1 MHTLVDF
8 RTPAPKPAT
17 LANIVESGLCM
28 GCGLCGAI
36 AGHDA
41 IDMVTT
47 PEGRVRPLQRGEI
60 TPDAWTQILAT
71 CPGINVTVDRGADH
85 DGGVDDLIWG
95 HHRRIV
101 LAHAADTNLRFRATS
116 GGVLSALGSYLLRS
130 AQVEFLLQVRASV
143 SEPMRSETILSWTP
157 EDVISCSGVR
167 YGPTAPLSAV
177 REALDRQLPFAF
189 IGKPCDVVGLRLLGR
204 LDPRVGEYCKF
215 ALSLQCGGGPEFIKS
230 RDLVRSL
237 GLHDEEVSL
246 LRYRGY
252 GNPGRTRIETRDGR
266 AFELTYQE
274 MWDDQ
279 SKWCSHSRCRICP
292 DGIGESADIVVGDHW
307 PGCDPSG
314 EDAGFNSV
322 MIRTE
327 KGLQLMAA
335 AAEAGDLRIVRE
347 ISLEEMSRHQ
357 PHQVTKK
364 EEVWGRLAGLRAAN
378 HLIPNVEGLR
388 LREIAS
394 GQSRSKNL
402 AAARGARR
410 RLGQGRFTEP
420 PVQKEQD

>member
-1 MHTLVDF
+1 MHTLVEF
-8 RTPAPKPAT
+8 RRPASKPAT
-17 LANIVESGLCM
+17 LAKIVESGLCM

-36 AGHDA
+36 AGSHA

-47 PEGRVRPLQRGEI
+47 PEGRVRPLQKGEI
-60 TPDAWTQILAT
+60 APDAWTQILAT
-71 CPGINVTVDRGADH
+71 CPGINVTVDRGEDH

-95 HHRRIV
+95 HHHRIV
-101 LAHAADTNLRFRATS
+101 LAHAGDTDLRFRSTS

-130 AQVEFLLQVRASV
+130 RQVEFLLQVRASA
-143 SEPMRSETILSWTP
+143 SEPMRSETILSRTV
-157 EDVISCSGVR
+157 EEVISCAGVR
-167 YGPTAPLSAV
+167 YGPAAPLGAI
-177 REALDRQLPFAF
+177 REALDRRLSFAF

-204 LDPRVGEYCKF
+204 LDPRVGQYCKF

-230 RDLVRSL
+230 RDLVRNL
-237 GLHDEEVSL
+237 GLREEEVSL
-246 LRYRGY
+246 LRYRGF
-252 GNPGRTRIETRDGR
+252 GNPGRTRIETHDGR

-292 DGIGESADIVVGDHW
+292 DGIGESADVVVGDHW
-307 PGCDPSG
+307 PGCEPSG

-322 MIRTE
+322 MIRTS

-335 AAEAGDLRIVRE
+335 AAEAGDVRIARE
-347 ISLEEMSRHQ
+347 IGLDEMSLHQ

-364 EEVWGRLAGLRAAN
+364 EEVWGRLAGLRAAK
-378 HLIPNVEGLR
+378 HLVPDVEGLR

-394 GQSRSKNL
+394 GQPRSKNM
-402 AAARGARR
+402 AAAKGARR
-410 RLGQGRFTEP
+410 RLRMGRFTEP
-420 PVQKEQD
+420 PVRPEYK

>member
-1 MHTLVDF
+1 MPTLVEF
-8 RTPAPKPAT
+8 RRPAPKPAT
-17 LANIVESGLCM
+17 LAKIVESGLCM

-36 AGHDA
+36 AGNHA

-47 PEGRVRPLQRGEI
+47 PEGRVRPLQKAEI
-60 TPDAWTQILAT
+60 APDAWTQILAT
-71 CPGINVTVDRGADH
+71 CPGINVTVDRGEEH

-95 HHRRIV
+95 HHHRII
-101 LAHAADTNLRFRATS
+101 LAHAGDTDLRFRATS

-130 AQVEFLLQVRASV
+130 RQVEFLLQVRASA
-143 SEPMRSETILSWTP
+143 SEPMRSETILSRTV
-157 EDVISCSGVR
+157 EEVISCAGVR
-167 YGPTAPLSAV
+167 YGPAAPLGAI
-177 REALDRQLPFAF
+177 REALARRLPFAF

-204 LDPRVGEYCKF
+204 LDPRVGKYCKF

-230 RDLVRSL
+230 RDLVRNL
-237 GLHDEEVSL
+237 GLREDQVSL
-246 LRYRGY
+246 LRYRGF
-252 GNPGRTRIETRDGR
+252 GNPGRTRIETHDGR

-307 PGCDPSG
+307 PGCEPSG

-322 MIRTE
+322 MIRTGR
-327 KGLQLMAA
+327 GLQLMAA
-335 AAEAGDLRIVRE
+335 AAEAGDVRIVRE
-347 ISLEEMSRHQ
+347 ISLDEMSRHQ

-364 EEVWGRLAGLRAAN
+364 EEVWGRLAGLRAAK
-378 HLIPNVEGLR
+378 HLVPDVEGLR

-394 GQSRSKNL
+394 DQPRSKNM
-402 AAARGARR
+402 AAAKGARR
-410 RLGQGRFTEP
+410 RLRQGRFTEP
-420 PVQKEQD
+420 PVRQECK